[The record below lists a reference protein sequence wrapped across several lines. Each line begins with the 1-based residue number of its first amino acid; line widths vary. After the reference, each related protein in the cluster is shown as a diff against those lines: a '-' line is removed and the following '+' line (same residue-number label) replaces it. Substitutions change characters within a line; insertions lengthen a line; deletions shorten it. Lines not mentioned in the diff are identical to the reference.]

1 MGSHPGA
8 ENSEHHIVFYDGY
21 CVLCSK
27 SVDFILSRDQ
37 LDKFRFASLQSEFS
51 HKILLEKGY
60 PTTNIQTL
68 SNIVYL
74 RNNVLKIKSDAV
86 LSILWNLGGIYK
98 VMVTKTEV
106 VIDDTELSMEDMS
119 TMDGANTMYDNQLGG
134 MTEDGENDGGYG
146 DPESLIPAQFGV
158 ADGNNPLKTVTIG
171 GTEEAPGP
179 AQSVTITLDS
189 KALTGTVQ

>member
-1 MGSHPGA
+1 MKKFACLLSVVMISALVGCGDSLPPLTPVTGTITMDGEALDGASISLMPA
-8 ENSEHHIVFYDGY
+8 ENTAG
-21 CVLCSK
+21 
-27 SVDFILSRDQ
+27 RT
-37 LDKFRFASLQSEFS
+37 ASGVSDASGNF
-51 HKILLEKGY
+51 
-60 PTTNIQTL
+60 TL
-68 SNIVYL
+68 STTFNQELGTAPGVI
-74 RNNVLKIKSDAV
+74 
-86 LSILWNLGGIYK
+86 GGIYK

-158 ADGNNPLKTVTIG
+158 ADGNNPLKNVTIG
-171 GTEEAPGP
+171 GTEEAAGP

-189 KALTGTVQ
+189 NALTGTVQ

>member
-1 MGSHPGA
+1 MKKFACLLSVVIMTALVGCGDSLPPLTPVTGTITMDGEALDGANVTLMPA
-8 ENSEHHIVFYDGY
+8 ENTAGRTGSGVSD
-21 CVLCSK
+21 
-27 SVDFILSRDQ
+27 
-37 LDKFRFASLQSEFS
+37 ASGNF
-51 HKILLEKGY
+51 
-60 PTTNIQTL
+60 TL
-68 SNIVYL
+68 STTFNEELGTAPGMI
-74 RNNVLKIKSDAV
+74 
-86 LSILWNLGGIYK
+86 GGIYK
-98 VMVTKTEV
+98 VMVSKTEIV
-106 VIDDTELSMEDMS
+106 ADDSALSMDDMS
-119 TMDGANTMYDNQLGG
+119 SMDGANTMYESQFGD